1 MKHAI
6 IAENAFSFK
15 SYTVSY
21 QHTTPHSLCRK
32 KIIMPGTKIV
42 LNANEPDPDPGPFL
56 FLSAEHKAKNAAKP
70 YDPKRSCW
78 APCKDNCWVEGLIM
92 ETAGAKVKVEL
103 KADKS
108 VLNEFFLNP
117 KLIFALICRQK
128 L

>member
-1 MKHAI
+1 
-6 IAENAFSFK
+6 
-15 SYTVSY
+15 
-21 QHTTPHSLCRK
+21 
-32 KIIMPGTKIV
+32 MPGTKIV
-42 LNANEPDPDPGPFL
+42 LNANDPDPDPGPFL

-108 VLNEFFLNP
+108 VLNEIFFNP
-117 KLIFALICRQK
+117 KSNFEINMLKKPSYIVILLFVDIT
-128 L
+128 

>member
-6 IAENAFSFK
+6 INAFSFK
-15 SYTVSY
+15 SYTISY
-21 QHTTPHSLCRK
+21 LNINLYLCRK
-32 KIIMPGTKIV
+32 KFIMPGTKIV
-42 LNANEPDPDPGPFL
+42 LNANDPDPDPGPFL

-108 VLNEFFLNP
+108 VLNEIFLIP
-117 KLIFALICRQK
+117 KVILKLIC
-128 L
+128 